1 MTRDD
6 LGCAGL
12 RAELESRVALGC
24 ASAPVRL
31 LGVSL
36 VGGCLTLLVSDTSSK
51 RGCRWSRSSRLR
63 ERFGMHPERPLVR
76 SISEWWFFGSR
87 VHG

>member
-36 VGGCLTLLVSDTSSK
+36 VEGVSDTLGV
-51 RGCRWSRSSRLR
+51 RHQFQTRLPVVAQQSA
-63 ERFGMHPERPLVR
+63 GPL
-76 SISEWWFFGSR
+76 SANAP
-87 VHG
+87 

>member
-36 VGGCLTLLVSDTSSK
+36 VEGVSDTL
-51 RGCRWSRSSRLR
+51 G
-63 ERFGMHPERPLVR
+63 VR
-76 SISEWWFFGSR
+76 HQF
-87 VHG
+87 